1 MGFRSFF
8 HYSHSIVAG
17 GSLVMSQ
24 TTRGI
29 PVGESTV
36 KLTNVYGVTSEAQ
49 MYVIVAGYFL
59 DSFRHF
65 ALTSST

>member
-1 MGFRSFF
+1 
-8 HYSHSIVAG
+8 
-17 GSLVMSQ
+17 MSQ

-65 ALTSST
+65 SLTSST